1 MEGHYFATVEG
12 SMDGRVWRKYPTKYY
27 THDPDA
33 VPPCFSPHFPR
44 FDHMLFYA
52 MHKVQRGY
60 RGGTEGVKRA
70 GKEGV

>member
-27 THDPDA
+27 THDPHA
-33 VPPCFSPHFPR
+33 VPPFFSPHFPR

-52 MHKVQRGY
+52 MHKVKR
-60 RGGTEGVKRA
+60 EGIEMVKR
-70 GKEGV
+70 GIERV